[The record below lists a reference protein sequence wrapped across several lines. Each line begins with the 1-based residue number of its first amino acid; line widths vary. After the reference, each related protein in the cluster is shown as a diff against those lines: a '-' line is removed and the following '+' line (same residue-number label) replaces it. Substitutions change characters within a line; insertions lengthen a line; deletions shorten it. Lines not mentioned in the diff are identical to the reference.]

1 MKRKNLCNSCK
12 NQKINWCDEL
22 KEHVMRGFYDC
33 EWYSEKKEESNE
45 RCAKCAFCKLEH
57 GELKCAVTG
66 GSVKINNHCLTFKP
80 IEHNPDKK
88 EYIGPLMTKE
98 EMCVNC
104 VFCEMNNGVTYC
116 AVTGGMTETDGYC
129 LTFKKEKDEYIDP
142 LVTKEEM
149 ASVVAEIKSESYP
162 KISRL
167 IQYLME
173 EYLVENIQVERVF
186 EAGEDFYRAKLKY
199 KEFPF

>member
-1 MKRKNLCNSCK
+1 MKRKNLCNSCN

-33 EWYSEKKEESNE
+33 EWYSEKKEAPAE
-45 RCAKCAFCKLEH
+45 RCAKCIFANLDNDH
-57 GELKCAVTG
+57 GTLCCAVTG
-66 GSVKINNHCLTFKP
+66 GSVKSDDYCLTFKP

-88 EYIGPLMTKE
+88 EYI
-98 EMCVNC
+98 
-104 VFCEMNNGVTYC
+104 
-116 AVTGGMTETDGYC
+116 
-129 LTFKKEKDEYIDP
+129 DP

-149 ASVVAEIKSESYP
+149 ASVTAEIKSESYP
-162 KISRL
+162 KLSRL
-167 IQYLME
+167 IQYLMH
-173 EYLVENIQVERVF
+173 EYLVEDIQVERVF

>member
-1 MKRKNLCNSCK
+1 MKRKNLCNSCN

-33 EWYSEKKEESNE
+33 EWYSEKKEAPAE
-45 RCAKCAFCKLEH
+45 RCAKCIFANLDNDH
-57 GELKCAVTG
+57 GTLCCAVTG
-66 GSVKINNHCLTFKP
+66 GSVKSDDYCLTFKP

-88 EYIGPLMTKE
+88 
-98 EMCVNC
+98 
-104 VFCEMNNGVTYC
+104 
-116 AVTGGMTETDGYC
+116 
-129 LTFKKEKDEYIDP
+129 EYIDP

-173 EYLVENIQVERVF
+173 EYLVEDIQVERVF

>member
-1 MKRKNLCNSCK
+1 MKRKNLCNRCN
-12 NQKINWCDEL
+12 NQKIKWCDEL

-45 RCAKCAFCKLEH
+45 SCAKCIFANLDNDH
-57 GELKCAVTG
+57 GTLYCAVTG
-66 GSVKINNHCLTFKP
+66 GSVKSDDHCLTFKP

-88 EYIGPLMTKE
+88 
-98 EMCVNC
+98 
-104 VFCEMNNGVTYC
+104 
-116 AVTGGMTETDGYC
+116 
-129 LTFKKEKDEYIDP
+129 EYIDP

-173 EYLVENIQVERVF
+173 EYLVEDIQVERVF
-186 EAGEDFYRAKLKY
+186 EAGEDFYRVKLKY

>member
-1 MKRKNLCNSCK
+1 MKRKNLCNSCN

-33 EWYSEKKEESNE
+33 EWYSEKKEAPAE
-45 RCAKCAFCKLEH
+45 RCAKCIFADLDNEH
-57 GELKCAVTG
+57 GVLYCTATEPP
-66 GSVKINNHCLTFKP
+66 VKN
-80 IEHNPDKK
+80 
-88 EYIGPLMTKE
+88 
-98 EMCVNC
+98 
-104 VFCEMNNGVTYC
+104 
-116 AVTGGMTETDGYC
+116 DGYC
-129 LTFKKEKDEYIDP
+129 LIFKPVEYDPDKRASVIDEIKSESDKQTGMPSNLIDKKEYIDP

-162 KISRL
+162 KLTRL

-173 EYLVENIQVERVF
+173 EYLVEDIQVERVF

>member
-1 MKRKNLCNSCK
+1 MKRKNLCNSCN

-33 EWYSEKKEESNE
+33 EWYSEKKEAPAE
-45 RCAKCAFCKLEH
+45 RCAKCIFADLDNEH
-57 GELKCAVTG
+57 GTLYCAVTG
-66 GSVKINNHCLTFKP
+66 GSVKSDDYCLTFKP
-80 IEHNPDKK
+80 IEHKPDKK
-88 EYIGPLMTKE
+88 
-98 EMCVNC
+98 
-104 VFCEMNNGVTYC
+104 
-116 AVTGGMTETDGYC
+116 
-129 LTFKKEKDEYIDP
+129 EYIDP

-162 KISRL
+162 KLTRL
-167 IQYLME
+167 IQYLMH
-173 EYLVENIQVERVF
+173 EYLVEDIQVERVF

>member
-1 MKRKNLCNSCK
+1 MKRKNLCNSCN

-45 RCAKCAFCKLEH
+45 RCAKCVFANLDNDH
-57 GELKCAVTG
+57 GTLYCAVTG
-66 GSVKINNHCLTFKP
+66 GSVKSDDYCLTFKP

-88 EYIGPLMTKE
+88 EYI
-98 EMCVNC
+98 
-104 VFCEMNNGVTYC
+104 
-116 AVTGGMTETDGYC
+116 
-129 LTFKKEKDEYIDP
+129 DP

-149 ASVVAEIKSESYP
+149 ASVTAEIKSESYP
-162 KISRL
+162 KICRL
-167 IQYLME
+167 IERLMK
-173 EYLVENIQVERVF
+173 EYLIEDIQVERVF

>member
-1 MKRKNLCNSCK
+1 MKRKNLCNSCN

-45 RCAKCAFCKLEH
+45 RCAKCVFANLDNDH
-57 GELKCAVTG
+57 GTLYCAVTG

-88 EYIGPLMTKE
+88 EYI
-98 EMCVNC
+98 
-104 VFCEMNNGVTYC
+104 
-116 AVTGGMTETDGYC
+116 
-129 LTFKKEKDEYIDP
+129 DP
-142 LVTKEEM
+142 LVTSEEM
-149 ASVVAEIKSESYP
+149 ASVVAEIKSESYL
-162 KISRL
+162 KLTRL
-167 IQYLME
+167 IQYLMR
-173 EYLVENIQVERVF
+173 EYLIEDIQVERVF

>member
-1 MKRKNLCNSCK
+1 MKRKNLCNSCN

-33 EWYSEKKEESNE
+33 EWYSEKKEAPAE
-45 RCAKCAFCKLEH
+45 RCAKCIFANLDNDH
-57 GELKCAVTG
+57 GTLYCAVTG
-66 GSVKINNHCLTFKP
+66 GSVKSDDHCLTFKP

-88 EYIGPLMTKE
+88 EYI
-98 EMCVNC
+98 
-104 VFCEMNNGVTYC
+104 
-116 AVTGGMTETDGYC
+116 
-129 LTFKKEKDEYIDP
+129 DP

-149 ASVVAEIKSESYP
+149 SSVTAEIKSESYP
-162 KISRL
+162 KLSRL
-167 IQYLME
+167 IQYLMH
-173 EYLVENIQVERVF
+173 EYLVEDIQVERVF

>member
-1 MKRKNLCNSCK
+1 MKKENLCNSCN

-33 EWYSEKKEESNE
+33 EWYSEKKEAPAE
-45 RCAKCAFCKLEH
+45 RCAKCVFADLDNDH
-57 GELKCAVTG
+57 GTLYCAVTG
-66 GSVKINNHCLTFKP
+66 GSVKSDDYCLTFKP

-88 EYIGPLMTKE
+88 
-98 EMCVNC
+98 
-104 VFCEMNNGVTYC
+104 
-116 AVTGGMTETDGYC
+116 
-129 LTFKKEKDEYIDP
+129 EYIDP

-173 EYLVENIQVERVF
+173 EYLVEDIQVERVF
-186 EAGEDFYRAKLKY
+186 EAGEDFYRVKLKY

>member
-1 MKRKNLCNSCK
+1 MKRKNLCNSCN

-33 EWYSEKKEESNE
+33 EWYSEKKEAPAE
-45 RCAKCAFCKLEH
+45 RCAKCVFADLDNDH
-57 GELKCAVTG
+57 GTLYCAVTG
-66 GSVKINNHCLTFKP
+66 GSVKSDDYCLTFKP

-88 EYIGPLMTKE
+88 
-98 EMCVNC
+98 
-104 VFCEMNNGVTYC
+104 
-116 AVTGGMTETDGYC
+116 
-129 LTFKKEKDEYIDP
+129 EYIDP

-173 EYLVENIQVERVF
+173 EYLVEDIQVERVF
-186 EAGEDFYRAKLKY
+186 EAGEDFYRVKLKY

>member
-1 MKRKNLCNSCK
+1 MKRKNLCNSCN

-33 EWYSEKKEESNE
+33 EWYSEKKEAPAE
-45 RCAKCAFCKLEH
+45 RCAKCVFADLDNEH
-57 GELKCAVTG
+57 GTLYCAVTG
-66 GSVKINNHCLTFKP
+66 GSVKSDDYCLTFKP

-88 EYIGPLMTKE
+88 EYI
-98 EMCVNC
+98 
-104 VFCEMNNGVTYC
+104 
-116 AVTGGMTETDGYC
+116 
-129 LTFKKEKDEYIDP
+129 DP
-142 LVTKEEM
+142 LVTRDEM

-162 KISRL
+162 KLSRL

-173 EYLVENIQVERVF
+173 EYLVEDIQVERVF
-186 EAGEDFYRAKLKY
+186 EAGEDFYRVKLKY

>member
-1 MKRKNLCNSCK
+1 MKRKNLCNSCN

-22 KEHVMRGFYDC
+22 KEHAMRGFYDC
-33 EWYSEKKEESNE
+33 EWYSEKKEAPAE
-45 RCAKCAFCKLEH
+45 RCAKCVFADLDNEH
-57 GELKCAVTG
+57 GTLYCAVTG
-66 GSVKINNHCLTFKP
+66 GSVKSDDYCLTFKP

-88 EYIGPLMTKE
+88 
-98 EMCVNC
+98 
-104 VFCEMNNGVTYC
+104 
-116 AVTGGMTETDGYC
+116 
-129 LTFKKEKDEYIDP
+129 EYIDP

-173 EYLVENIQVERVF
+173 EYLVEDIQVERVF
-186 EAGEDFYRAKLKY
+186 EAGEDFYRVKLKY

>member
-1 MKRKNLCNSCK
+1 MKRKNLCNSCN

-22 KEHVMRGFYDC
+22 KEHAMRGFYDC

-45 RCAKCAFCKLEH
+45 RCAKCLFCKLERD
-57 GELKCAVTG
+57 ELKCAVTG

-142 LVTKEEM
+142 LVTSEEM
-149 ASVVAEIKSESYP
+149 ASVVAEIKSESYL
-162 KISRL
+162 KLTRL
-167 IQYLME
+167 IQYLMR
-173 EYLVENIQVERVF
+173 EYLIEDIQVERVF
-186 EAGEDFYRAKLKY
+186 ESGEDFYRAKLKY

>member
-1 MKRKNLCNSCK
+1 MKRKNLCNSCN

-22 KEHVMRGFYDC
+22 KEHAMRGFYDC
-33 EWYSEKKEESNE
+33 EWYSEKKE
-45 RCAKCAFCKLEH
+45 
-57 GELKCAVTG
+57 
-66 GSVKINNHCLTFKP
+66 
-80 IEHNPDKK
+80 HNPDKK
-88 EYIGPLMTKE
+88 
-98 EMCVNC
+98 
-104 VFCEMNNGVTYC
+104 
-116 AVTGGMTETDGYC
+116 
-129 LTFKKEKDEYIDP
+129 EYIDP

-173 EYLVENIQVERVF
+173 EYLVEDIQVERVF
-186 EAGEDFYRAKLKY
+186 EAGEDFYSVKLKY

>member
-1 MKRKNLCNSCK
+1 MKRKNLCNSCN

-45 RCAKCAFCKLEH
+45 RCAKCIFANLDNEH
-57 GELKCAVTG
+57 GVLYCAVTG
-66 GSVKINNHCLTFKP
+66 GSVKSDDYCLTFKP

-88 EYIGPLMTKE
+88 EYI
-98 EMCVNC
+98 
-104 VFCEMNNGVTYC
+104 
-116 AVTGGMTETDGYC
+116 
-129 LTFKKEKDEYIDP
+129 DP

-149 ASVVAEIKSESYP
+149 ASVTAEIKSESYP
-162 KISRL
+162 KLSRL
-167 IQYLME
+167 IQYLMH
-173 EYLVENIQVERVF
+173 EYLVEDIQVERVF

-199 KEFPF
+199 KEYPF

>member
-1 MKRKNLCNSCK
+1 MKKENLCNSCNNK
-12 NQKINWCDEL
+12 NINWCDEL

-45 RCAKCAFCKLEH
+45 RCAKCVFANLDNDH
-57 GELKCAVTG
+57 GTLYCAVTG
-66 GSVKINNHCLTFKP
+66 SSVKSDDYCLTFKP

-88 EYIGPLMTKE
+88 EYI
-98 EMCVNC
+98 
-104 VFCEMNNGVTYC
+104 
-116 AVTGGMTETDGYC
+116 
-129 LTFKKEKDEYIDP
+129 DP
-142 LVTKEEM
+142 LVTRDEM

-162 KISRL
+162 KLTRL

-173 EYLVENIQVERVF
+173 EYLVEDIQVERVF

>member
-1 MKRKNLCNSCK
+1 MKRKNLCNSCN

-45 RCAKCAFCKLEH
+45 RCAKCLFCKLEH
-57 GELKCAVTG
+57 DELKCAVTG
-66 GSVKINNHCLTFKP
+66 GSVKSDDYCLTFKP

-88 EYIGPLMTKE
+88 EYI
-98 EMCVNC
+98 
-104 VFCEMNNGVTYC
+104 
-116 AVTGGMTETDGYC
+116 
-129 LTFKKEKDEYIDP
+129 DP

-149 ASVVAEIKSESYP
+149 ASVTAEIKSESYP
-162 KISRL
+162 KLSRL
-167 IQYLME
+167 IQYLMH
-173 EYLVENIQVERVF
+173 EYLVEDIQVERVF
-186 EAGEDFYRAKLKY
+186 EAGEDFYRVKLKY

>member
-1 MKRKNLCNSCK
+1 
-12 NQKINWCDEL
+12 
-22 KEHVMRGFYDC
+22 MRGFYDC

-45 RCAKCAFCKLEH
+45 RCEKCLFCKPEH

-88 EYIGPLMTKE
+88 EYI
-98 EMCVNC
+98 
-104 VFCEMNNGVTYC
+104 
-116 AVTGGMTETDGYC
+116 
-129 LTFKKEKDEYIDP
+129 DP
-142 LVTKEEM
+142 LVTKDEM
-149 ASVVAEIKSESYP
+149 ASMKAEIKSESYQ

-173 EYLVENIQVERVF
+173 EYLVEDVQIEKVF
-186 EAGEDFYRAKLKY
+186 EADKEFYRAKLKY

>member
-1 MKRKNLCNSCK
+1 MKKENLCNSCK
-12 NQKINWCDEL
+12 NKNINWCDEL

-45 RCAKCAFCKLEH
+45 RCAKCVFANLDNDH
-57 GELKCAVTG
+57 GTLYCAVTG
-66 GSVKINNHCLTFKP
+66 GSVKSDDYCLTFKP

-88 EYIGPLMTKE
+88 EYI
-98 EMCVNC
+98 
-104 VFCEMNNGVTYC
+104 
-116 AVTGGMTETDGYC
+116 
-129 LTFKKEKDEYIDP
+129 DP
-142 LVTKEEM
+142 LVTRDEM
-149 ASVVAEIKSESYP
+149 ASMKAEIKSESYQ

-173 EYLVENIQVERVF
+173 EYLVEDVQIEKVF
-186 EAGEDFYRAKLKY
+186 EADKEFYRAKLKY

>member
-1 MKRKNLCNSCK
+1 MKRKNLCNSCN

-33 EWYSEKKEESNE
+33 EWYSEKKEENNE
-45 RCAKCAFCKLEH
+45 RCAKCVFANLDNDH
-57 GELKCAVTG
+57 GTLYCAVTG
-66 GSVKINNHCLTFKP
+66 GSVKSDDYCLTFKP

-88 EYIGPLMTKE
+88 EYI
-98 EMCVNC
+98 
-104 VFCEMNNGVTYC
+104 
-116 AVTGGMTETDGYC
+116 
-129 LTFKKEKDEYIDP
+129 DP

-149 ASVVAEIKSESYP
+149 ERVVDEIKSESYP

-173 EYLVENIQVERVF
+173 EYLVEDIQVERVF
-186 EAGEDFYRAKLKY
+186 EAGEDFYRVKLKY